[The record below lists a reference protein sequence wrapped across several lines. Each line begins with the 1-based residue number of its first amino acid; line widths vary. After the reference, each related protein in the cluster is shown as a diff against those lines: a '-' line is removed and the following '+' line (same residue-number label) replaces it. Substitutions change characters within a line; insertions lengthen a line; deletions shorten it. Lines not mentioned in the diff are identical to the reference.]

1 MVLRK
6 YFLFPFSRKNSIFRL
21 PKDKLYLSAVVLA
34 LTDSQKLNLFKKLA
48 MKIALKL
55 LSLSVVMFFLAGP
68 LMAQTPGN
76 IMMTESGEMNQDRP
90 LDGIVEKKL
99 TVEKRVLPYDH
110 IREADIFWEK
120 RIWRVLDVRE
130 KMNLSFAYPE
140 RPFFVIL
147 MEAAESGEITVY
159 STEDDKFSIP
169 LTPDEV
175 ASMGASVDT
184 IATVDPETYEET
196 YQIVRNEVNP
206 QDVKRFR
213 LKEIWFFDEESST
226 LQVRILGIAPL
237 IEEFDDNGNFKYE
250 RPMFWVYYPE
260 AREVLA
266 RERAFNV
273 GNDSSPMTF
282 EDIME
287 MRFFS
292 SYIYKESN
300 VFDRRL
306 EDYLSGVDL
315 LMEADKIRQE
325 IFNFEHDLWSY

>member
-1 MVLRK
+1 
-6 YFLFPFSRKNSIFRL
+6 
-21 PKDKLYLSAVVLA
+21 
-34 LTDSQKLNLFKKLA
+34 

-55 LSLSVVMFFLAGP
+55 LSLGLLLFFLSGP
-68 LMAQTPGN
+68 VMAQIPDN
-76 IMMTESGEMNQDRP
+76 ILITESGASNADKP
-90 LDGIVEKKL
+90 LDDIVEKRI
-99 TVEKRVLPYDH
+99 TVEKRILPYDP

-120 RIWRVLDVRE
+120 RIWRIIDVRE
-130 KMNLSFAYPE
+130 KMNLPFAYPE
-140 RPFFVIL
+140 RPLFTI
-147 MEAAESGEITVY
+147 MQEAAESGEITVF
-159 STEDDKFSIP
+159 STEDDKFTVP

-196 YQIVRNEVNP
+196 FQIVRNEVNP
-206 QDVKRFR
+206 SDVKRFR
-213 LKEIWFFDEESST
+213 IKEIWFFDEESST

-260 AREVLA
+260 ARQVLG
-266 RERAFNV
+266 REKVFNV
-273 GNDSSPMTF
+273 GNDNNPMTW
-282 EDIME
+282 EDIFE

-315 LMEADKIRQE
+315 LMQAENIKQE
-325 IFNFEHDLWSY
+325 IFNFEHDLWTY

>member
-1 MVLRK
+1 
-6 YFLFPFSRKNSIFRL
+6 
-21 PKDKLYLSAVVLA
+21 
-34 LTDSQKLNLFKKLA
+34 

-55 LSLSVVMFFLAGP
+55 FSLAVVLCFLASP
-68 LMAQTPGN
+68 VLAQTPGN
-76 IMMTESGEMNQDRP
+76 IMMTESGEMNQDKP
-90 LDGIVEKKL
+90 LDDIVEKRL

-120 RIWRVLDVRE
+120 RIWRVIDVRE
-130 KMNLSFAYPE
+130 KMNLPFAYPE
-140 RPFFVIL
+140 RPFFTIL

-175 ASMGASVDT
+175 DSMGASVDT

-206 QDVKRFR
+206 LDVKRFR
-213 LKEIWFFDEESST
+213 LKEIWFFDEETST

-260 AREVLA
+260 AREMLA
-266 RERAFNV
+266 RERVFNV

-282 EDIME
+282 EDLME
-287 MRFFS
+287 MRYFS

-315 LMEADKIRQE
+315 LMESDRIKQE

>member
-1 MVLRK
+1 
-6 YFLFPFSRKNSIFRL
+6 
-21 PKDKLYLSAVVLA
+21 
-34 LTDSQKLNLFKKLA
+34 

-55 LSLSVVMFFLAGP
+55 FSLAVVLTFLAGNAV
-68 LMAQTPGN
+68 AQTPGN
-76 IMMTESGEMNQDRP
+76 IMMTESGEVNSDKP
-90 LDGIVEKKL
+90 LDDIVEKRL
-99 TVEKRVLPYDH
+99 TFEKRVLPYDH

-120 RIWRVLDVRE
+120 RIWRVIDVRE
-130 KMNLSFAYPE
+130 KMNLPFAYPE
-140 RPFFVIL
+140 RPFFTIL

-206 QDVKRFR
+206 LDVKRFR
-213 LKEIWFFDEESST
+213 VKEIWFFDEETST
-226 LQVRILGIAPL
+226 LQVRVLGIAPL

-260 AREVLA
+260 AREMLA
-266 RERAFNV
+266 RERVFNV

-282 EDIME
+282 EDLME
-287 MRFFS
+287 MRYFS

-315 LMEADKIRQE
+315 LMKSDQIKQE